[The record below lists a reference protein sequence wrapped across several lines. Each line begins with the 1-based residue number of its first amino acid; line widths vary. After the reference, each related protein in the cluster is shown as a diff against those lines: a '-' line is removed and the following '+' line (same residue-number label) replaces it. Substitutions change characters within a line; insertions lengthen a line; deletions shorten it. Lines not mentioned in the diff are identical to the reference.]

1 MTLQNIWKQICW
13 LMDEGW
19 MTYVALILQEGI
31 MYLLIC
37 ASHTS
42 SCTLPPCQS
51 GSCCRYSL
59 RTRTGRKRWPACRST
74 SGYYSPDTCPG
85 PKPSHSAGRV
95 AQSLQKSGHMMENVQ
110 STQKKWWNHNL
121 SSFDGTNPTS
131 KSSAVC
137 STKNIHA
144 APKITDLPDPHLHD
158 LITEPANHKAL
169 IKPLEP
175 DIELWSG
182 DSKPPIYCT
191 HKNWCFTHLFL
202 KNICNVLVNFHNF

>member
-1 MTLQNIWKQICW
+1 
-13 LMDEGW
+13 
-19 MTYVALILQEGI
+19 

-59 RTRTGRKRWPACRST
+59 RTRTGRTRWPACRST

-110 STQKKWWNHNL
+110 STPKNDEITISPPLMALIPPQSLLL
-121 SSFDGTNPTS
+121 SAGTTS
-131 KSSAVC
+131 V
-137 STKNIHA
+137 STKNSHA
-144 APKITDLPDPHLHD
+144 ASKITDLPDPHLHD
-158 LITEPANHKAL
+158 LTTQPANHKAL
-169 IKPLEP
+169 EP
-175 DIELWSG
+175 DIE
-182 DSKPPIYCT
+182 I
-191 HKNWCFTHLFL
+191 
-202 KNICNVLVNFHNF
+202 